1 LAKDHLGEVEVS
13 SGAAI
18 GGALI
23 RVSNRLLQKQAVG
36 KNRTKKG
43 TSFLLPS
50 LRR

>member
-1 LAKDHLGEVEVS
+1 MAKDHLGEVEVS

-23 RVSNRLLQKQAVG
+23 LFSNRLLQKQAVG

-43 TSFLLPS
+43 SFLLSS